1 MAASNLNRN
10 FLAET
15 ERLLLRELDFSDE
28 KDLFEMDS
36 DPEVHRFIDKQ
47 PVKTPEE
54 VRKVI
59 IMIRKQYQ
67 ENGIARWA
75 VTEKATG
82 ECIGWSGLKFHR
94 NPLNNHVDIY
104 ELGYRFKRKHWGKG
118 YATESSKAVIEY
130 AFRHLPVTTLY
141 AITDPDNTQSRRV
154 LEKLG
159 FVLTEIFDYDGVATT
174 WYELHQHHS
183 ISGE

>member
-1 MAASNLNRN
+1 
-10 FLAET
+10 
-15 ERLLLRELDFSDE
+15 
-28 KDLFEMDS
+28 
-36 DPEVHRFIDKQ
+36 
-47 PVKTPEE
+47 
-54 VRKVI
+54 
-59 IMIRKQYQ
+59 
-67 ENGIARWA
+67 
-75 VTEKATG
+75 
-82 ECIGWSGLKFHR
+82 
-94 NPLNNHVDIY
+94 
-104 ELGYRFKRKHWGKG
+104 GKG